1 MSKEWDWD
9 EVVHEVELMV
19 GRLDRFHDA
28 LRAACN
34 SGALTE
40 PQKKFV
46 DLITEQ
52 AYDMAATGCLCGGV
66 CEAQG

>member
-1 MSKEWDWD
+1 MSEEWD
-9 EVVHEVELMV
+9 EVIHEVRLMV
-19 GRLDRFHDA
+19 ERLDAFHDD
-28 LRAACN
+28 LKAARN